1 MAFTVTLEGFKEAD
15 RWLERLAESEV
26 REAASAG
33 VAETTVV
40 AHGKLIEKVS
50 QPGTGS
56 VYRRGGVTHQA
67 SAPGQPPA
75 VDTGSYR
82 ASIHVDLSGVG
93 DPIPEGVVRT
103 NDRRGPMLEY
113 GTRRMA
119 PRPHFLPVAE
129 EMRAEHVLARA
140 VGRHLELAVRGR

>member
-1 MAFTVTLEGFKEAD
+1 MLTLTLEGAD
-15 RWLERLAESEV
+15 TLLRKLEKLADTEV
-26 REAASAG
+26 RQAASAG
-33 VAETTVV
+33 VAEATVT
-40 AHGKLIEKVS
+40 AHGRLIDEVS
-50 QPGTGS
+50 QAGTG
-56 VYRRGGVTHQA
+56 RRYGQHVA
-67 SAPGQPPA
+67 SAPGRPPA

-82 ASIHVDLSGVG
+82 ASIHMDLSGLN
-93 DPIPEGVVRT
+93 DAIPEGVVRT

-129 EMRAEHVLARA
+129 QMRAEGVLPRA